1 MKSNQPS
8 SELQN
13 RWVVNKIKPALKST
27 VILGIGMTKTIL
39 QIDLREDRCGQQNCA
54 DLERIIT
61 HHFPLGQVHL
71 ISVDSFPA
79 AAALSAHAPHLV
91 LIQSA
96 SEKIAVE
103 AVHSFR
109 RLGQFVPVLWL
120 SCHGPSPDPALLS
133 QILLVADDFLFCP
146 FQPSDFLA
154 RIQKWLLMEGRADS
168 VERLKIDLGMGSL
181 IGESPLFIRALQQI
195 PKLARCEAT
204 VLLSG
209 ETGTGKE
216 LAARAIH
223 YLSSRSGGPFI
234 PVNCAALPEA
244 LLENELFGHAK
255 GAYTDASLPQQ
266 GLIAEAESGTLF
278 LDEINSLSLT
288 AQAKLLRFLQEGEYR
303 PLGGGKPLRSN
314 TRIVAATNANLVDK
328 IKTGLFREDL
338 YFRLHILALSLPPL
352 RERPE
357 DIPLLVKYFLKKY
370 CRRFRSEYKTFSPAA
385 LLKLASYDWPG
396 NIRELE
402 AVIQRAIALSSL
414 PLIQAEEIDLP
425 IAASTPSKRDFPFQ
439 ALKRRTIDTF
449 EKSYLSQLLI
459 AHRGNIS
466 RAAKDAG
473 KDRRAFRRL
482 MEKHGL
488 VRQQFTNSGLG

>member
-1 MKSNQPS
+1 
-8 SELQN
+8 
-13 RWVVNKIKPALKST
+13 
-27 VILGIGMTKTIL
+27 MTKTIL
-39 QIDLREDRCGQQNCA
+39 QIDLRDGRCAQNDCA

-61 HHFPLGQVHL
+61 HSLPSGRVHL
-71 ISVDSFPA
+71 IPA
-79 AAALSAHAPHLV
+79 SSLPSPEALSAQAPHLI
-91 LIQSA
+91 LLQSS
-96 SEKIAVE
+96 SEEIAVE
-103 AVHSFR
+103 AVHAFR
-109 RLGQFVPVLWL
+109 RLGCFVPLLWL
-120 SCHGPSPDPALLS
+120 SCHTPTADPTLVN
-133 QILLVADDFLFCP
+133 QILSVADDFLFCP

-154 RIQKWLLMEGRADS
+154 RIQKWVLMESQNESA
-168 VERLKIDLGMGSL
+168 ERLKIDLGMGSL
-181 IGESPLFIRALQQI
+181 VGESALFLKALRQI
-195 PKLARCEAT
+195 PRLARCDAT
-204 VLLSG
+204 LLLSG

-278 LDEINSLSLT
+278 LDEIDGLSLT

-303 PLGGGKPLRSN
+303 PLGGTKPLRSN
-314 TRIVAATNANLVDK
+314 ARIVAATNTHLVERVK
-328 IKTGLFREDL
+328 SGTFREDL
-338 YFRLHILALSLPPL
+338 YFRLHILSLSLPPL
-352 RERPE
+352 RDRPE
-357 DIPLLVKYFLKKY
+357 DIPLLAKYFLKKY
-370 CRRFRSEYKTFSPAA
+370 CRRFRSEYKILSPGA
-385 LLKLASYDWPG
+385 LLKLASYEWPG

-402 AVIQRAIALSSL
+402 AVIQRAIVLSSI
-414 PLIQAEEIDLP
+414 PLIQAEEVDLP
-425 IAASTPSKRDFPFQ
+425 ASVSTPSKRDFPFQ

-449 EKSYLSQLLI
+449 EKSYLSQLLMT
-459 AHRGNIS
+459 HRGNVS

-488 VRQQFTNSGLG
+488 VRQQFLHLDRATRGESHAG

>member
-1 MKSNQPS
+1 M
-8 SELQN
+8 
-13 RWVVNKIKPALKST
+13 I
-27 VILGIGMTKTIL
+27 KTIL
-39 QIDLREDRCGQQNCA
+39 QIDLRNDRCAQQNDCA
-54 DLERIIT
+54 DLEQIIT
-61 HHFPLGQVHL
+61 HHFPSGSVQL
-71 ISVDSFPA
+71 IPA
-79 AAALSAHAPHLV
+79 SSLPSQEALSAQAPHLI
-91 LIQSA
+91 LLQSS
-96 SEKIAVE
+96 SEEIAAE
-103 AVHSFR
+103 AVRAFR
-109 RLGQFVPVLWL
+109 RLGYFAPVLWL
-120 SCHGPSPDPALLS
+120 PCHDPSSDPILLN
-133 QILLVADDFLFCP
+133 QILSITDDFLFCP
-146 FQPSDFLA
+146 FQPSDLLA
-154 RIQKWLLMEGRADS
+154 RIQKWILMKEGQSESA
-168 VERLKIDLGMGSL
+168 ERLKIDLGMGSL
-181 IGESPLFIRALQQI
+181 IGESVLFIKALRQI
-195 PKLARCEAT
+195 PRLARCDAT

-278 LDEINSLSLT
+278 LDEIDGLSLT

-303 PLGGGKPLRSN
+303 PLGGTKSLRSN
-314 TRIVAATNANLVDK
+314 ARIVAATNTNLVERAK
-328 IKTGLFREDL
+328 AGTFREDL
-338 YFRLHILALSLPPL
+338 YFRLHILSLPLPPL
-352 RERPE
+352 RDRPE
-357 DIPLLVKYFLKKY
+357 DIPLLSRYFLKKY
-370 CRRFRSEYKTFSPAA
+370 CRRFRSEYKSLSPGA

-402 AVIQRAIALSSL
+402 AVIQRAIVLSSV

-425 IAASTPSKRDFPFQ
+425 AGISTPSNHDFPFQ
-439 ALKRRTIDTF
+439 TLKRRTIDLF
-449 EKSYLSQLLI
+449 EKSYLSQLLM
-459 AHRGNIS
+459 AHRGNVS

-488 VRQQFTNSGLG
+488 VRQQFLHLDRAIRGESHTG